1 VARER
6 NDEDKIGVQ
15 DFFAFFWDIER
26 ACRNRLQAHREGSR
40 SMVRL
45 FRHYVPHAVMV
56 LGVVDVVLLVVA
68 GELGWIIRAHQIGM
82 RVDSI
87 TTRLPQLL
95 SFAAALQISLVA
107 VGAYGV
113 ASLLSLRFAAARL
126 LVAFVL
132 GVTVLAILFFL
143 FPTIAFWRSNLLYA
157 VLIAAALLVV
167 VRAVLGVML
176 GADTFRRRIIVLGA
190 GPRAARI
197 GALAAQPGANVTVVG
212 FVAMG
217 EPNPVVPN
225 AVARDDIGNLAAHV
239 VDLDATEVVLAL
251 EERRNALPLKDLLR
265 VRTTGVA
272 VSEISSF
279 LERETGRID
288 LNSVNPS
295 WLIFSDGF
303 ASGRMLSS
311 VFKRAFDITAS
322 LVLLVLTLPLMLVV
336 AVAIKLESRGPA
348 FYRQRRVGLYNQS
361 FDIVKLRS
369 MRQDAEVAGKA
380 VWAEKDD
387 PRITRIGRIIR
398 KVRIDELPQ
407 TWAVLKGEM
416 SFVGPRPERP
426 QFVEQ
431 LEEQLPFYAE
441 RHTVKPGITGWAQL
455 NYPYGASIEDARHK
469 LEYDLYYAKNYSP
482 FLDLLIL
489 LQTLRV
495 VLWPVG
501 AR

>member
-1 VARER
+1 V
-6 NDEDKIGVQ
+6 I
-15 DFFAFFWDIER
+15 
-26 ACRNRLQAHREGSR
+26 
-40 SMVRL
+40 RL
-45 FRHYVPHAVMV
+45 FKHYIPHAVLL
-56 LGVVDVVLLVVA
+56 LGLVDALLLFTA
-68 GELGWIIRAHQIGM
+68 AEMGWVIRAHQIGM
-82 RVDSI
+82 VVQSI
-87 TTRLPQLL
+87 TTRIPQLL
-95 SFAAALQISLVA
+95 SFVAALQISLVA

-113 ASLLSLRFAAARL
+113 ASFLSLRFAAARL
-126 LVAFVL
+126 AVAIAL
-132 GVTVLAILFFL
+132 GVTFLALIFFL
-143 FPTIAFWRSNLLYA
+143 VPALTFWRSNLLYSMVIASILLVA
-157 VLIAAALLVV
+157 VRALLN
-167 VRAVLGVML
+167 RSLG
-176 GADTFRRRIIVLGA
+176 GDTFKRRVVVLGA
-190 GPRAARI
+190 GARAARI
-197 GALAAQPGANVTVVG
+197 GALADLPGVNVVIAG
-212 FVAMG
+212 YVAMA
-217 EPNPVVPN
+217 EANQVVAD
-225 AVARDDIGNLAAHV
+225 AVPREQIPNLAAHV
-239 VDLDATEVVLAL
+239 VDLNASEVVLAL

-265 VRTTGVA
+265 VKTTGVM

-311 VFKRAFDITAS
+311 VFKRAFDIVAS
-322 LVLLVLTLPLMLVV
+322 LLLLALTLPVILVT

-348 FYRQRRVGLYNQS
+348 FYRQRRVGLYNQG

-369 MRQDAEVAGKA
+369 MRQDAEIAGKA
-380 VWAEKDD
+380 VWAAEDD
-387 PRITRIGRIIR
+387 PRITRIGRFIR

-407 TWAVLKGEM
+407 TWTVLKGEM

-431 LEEQLPFYAE
+431 LEQHLPFYAE
-441 RHTVKPGITGWAQL
+441 RHMVKPGITGWAQI
-455 NYPYGASIEDARHK
+455 NYPYGASIEDSRHK

-495 VLWPVG
+495 VLWPSG